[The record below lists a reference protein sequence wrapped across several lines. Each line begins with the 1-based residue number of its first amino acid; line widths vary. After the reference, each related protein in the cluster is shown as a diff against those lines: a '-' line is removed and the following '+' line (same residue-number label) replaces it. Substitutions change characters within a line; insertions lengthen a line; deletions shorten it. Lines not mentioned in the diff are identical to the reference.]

1 MWFIGV
7 EVEQQTSAPPP
18 KKILDPPLRREA
30 EVMMTVKTKELPK
43 IATNASGTSMT
54 QSTMTVDQF
63 ELEVTKQLLK
73 LFITYSKYF
82 PDSDWLKAHV

>member
-1 MWFIGV
+1 
-7 EVEQQTSAPPP
+7 
-18 KKILDPPLRREA
+18 
-30 EVMMTVKTKELPK
+30 MMTVKTKELPK
-43 IATNASGTSMT
+43 IATNAMT

-82 PDSDWLKAHV
+82 PDSDWLKAHF